1 MPKETVRRRGERGK
15 REKRKNSSSKATGA
29 GKIKATW
36 QPGSTPRQRP
46 ASEKQSSLPAALSFL
61 IPPAPAEHSPP
72 NLRPIGHPHWAKTPI
87 DVIRACPIRQYVNT
101 GTQPRAGQSARTPLS
116 FSLPRLVAGYTPSVP
131 YRGVA
136 IAVGARAESTGD
148 PPSSRLAHA
157 PLPRHRRYVSRQACA
172 CVANRTLLLLLMP
185 SRASSVR
192 VLLPL
197 LLSAIRLR
205 HAPNQR
211 RRAVVPCVG
220 SSHSCASNGAG
231 LDPSDETP
239 RLPVVA
245 NGPPHR
251 AGVFPAAARHHQ
263 CSALLCSAIT
273 NGSLP
278 GRHNCGPTQ
287 TLI

>member
-36 QPGSTPRQRP
+36 HPGSTPSQRP

-157 PLPRHRRYVSRQACA
+157 PLPRHRRYVSRQACVCGQQDAIAIANAQPGVFRARAPAVVAVCYSAAA
-172 CVANRTLLLLLMP
+172 CTQSTTAGSCAVCGFLPFVCLQRG
-185 SRASSVR
+185 RAGPVR
-192 VLLPL
+192 
-197 LLSAIRLR
+197 RD
-205 HAPNQR
+205 APTTR
-211 RRAVVPCVG
+211 RRQR
-220 SSHSCASNGAG
+220 
-231 LDPSDETP
+231 PSTP
-239 RLPVVA
+239 GGCFSGRR
-245 NGPPHR
+245 PP
-251 AGVFPAAARHHQ
+251 PPM
-263 CSALLCSAIT
+263 LCSAIT

>member
-1 MPKETVRRRGERGK
+1 M
-15 REKRKNSSSKATGA
+15 
-29 GKIKATW
+29 
-36 QPGSTPRQRP
+36 STPARSPVRANQRARRCRSRCP
-46 ASEKQSSLPAALSFL
+46 GWSPGTRPLCRIAGSLSQW
-61 IPPAPAEHSPP
+61 E
-72 NLRPIGHPHWAKTPI
+72 
-87 DVIRACPIRQYVNT
+87 QE
-101 GTQPRAGQSARTPLS
+101 PRAREIRRAADWPTLPCPGTADTSPAR
-116 FSLPRLVAGYTPSVP
+116 RV
-131 YRGVA
+131 
-136 IAVGARAESTGD
+136 
-148 PPSSRLAHA
+148 
-157 PLPRHRRYVSRQACA
+157 
-172 CVANRTLLLLLMP
+172 CVANKTLLLLLLP